1 MDREKR
7 GDTYLEP
14 VEASSESMVSD
25 QEKGAD
31 EKVSLE
37 EKKFFRDNIY
47 RIRTEYDPEEKR
59 AEIRIFKNGKLASS
73 KNINLCEEK
82 GKEKITR
89 KLETYHRVECSLFD
103 SVFKMHKKME
113 DLKDGAAHYSLGVV
127 FLGMELSEEAEEQ
140 FLKAVS
146 KAPDLSLAYNTLGL
160 VYLRLGKKDEAIKS
174 FEKALKANPLYA
186 DYLNNYGFA
195 FMEKRMY
202 SKAIQQFEKALQINP
217 RYEDAY
223 LNLAFCYLMASN
235 EGEEIF
241 SDSNKILALNYF
253 KKAYKASPRKDPRI
267 GRGIQKARDWED
279 LSRLYMILKSNLQEQ
294 DSFTIKSLCD
304 YFSLRFKCDP
314 DALGEEELHD
324 YLFVLNEKIG
334 QGRNYPDLRTGLAT
348 AYVFYSRLLL
358 RSAKE
363 RFLRENDEA
372 ISIPNLAIVE
382 KLEEYSHD
390 IVSAIIP

>member
-7 GDTYLEP
+7 GNTYLKP
-14 VEASSESMVSD
+14 PEARSESMVSD
-25 QEKGAD
+25 LERGVD
-31 EKVSLE
+31 EKVHLE

-47 RIRTEYDPEEKR
+47 RIRTEYDPEEKT
-59 AEIRIFKNGKLASS
+59 AEIRIFKNGKLTSS
-73 KNINLCEEK
+73 KNINLCEEE
-82 GKEKITR
+82 GKEEIRR
-89 KLETYHRVECSLFD
+89 KLEIYHRVECSLFD
-103 SVFKMHKKME
+103 SVFKMYKKME
-113 DLKDGAAHYSLGVV
+113 SLKDGAAHYSLGVV
-127 FLGMELSEEAEEQ
+127 FLGMELSDEAEEQ
-140 FLKAVS
+140 FLKAIS
-146 KAPDLSLAYNTLGL
+146 KAPDLSLAYNSLGL

-202 SKAIQQFEKALQINP
+202 SRAIEQFEKALQINP
-217 RYEDAY
+217 RYEDVY
-223 LNLAFCYLMASN
+223 LNLGFCYLMGSK

-267 GRGIQKARDWED
+267 GRAIQKARDWED
-279 LSRLYMILKSNLQEQ
+279 LSRVYMILKSNLQQE

-314 DALGEEELHD
+314 DALGEKELND

-334 QGRNYPDLRTGLAT
+334 QGKNYPDLRASLAT
-348 AYVFYSRLLL
+348 AYIFYSRFLL

-363 RFLRENDEA
+363 RFLREKDEA
-372 ISIPNLAIVE
+372 ISIPNLGTVE
-382 KLEEYSHD
+382 KLEECSDD
-390 IVSAIIP
+390 IVSVIIP